1 MAAGHRAA
9 ARSVLDGHEHAGTL
23 QQIETDRTEM
33 DANTVLALGL
43 GVTPPWR
50 LVGQRLDTSK
60 QPHELHLEV
69 AADRGSLFPCP
80 VCGKPCKAHDFA
92 EFTWRHL
99 NFFQHHCYITA
110 KVPRTDCPEHGVLR
124 ITVPWAREGSRF
136 TLLFEQAA
144 LMLVREMPVLA
155 AARIIEIT
163 DQRLWRIVTHYV
175 GKAVERLDLSKLAA
189 VGLDETAAKRGQNY
203 VTVFIDIDRGDKP
216 VVFVTPGRG
225 KETVARFK
233 AFLTEHGGSPGRIAE
248 VVCDMSGAFI
258 AAIGENFE
266 TATVTVDWF
275 HVVQL
280 FTKAVDEVRRA
291 EVKRSKLP
299 KALRWAVLKRADG
312 RLTEAQVTALAE
324 LEASD
329 LFTAVAWRIKEK
341 LRWVRQAQSIQAAR
355 WRITNF
361 LRHASEL
368 LDPDP
373 ILDPVRRAL
382 ATVKTHS
389 KRILQ
394 RWTSSHSNARLE
406 GLNGLFQAARARAR
420 GYRNVTTFATI
431 IYLIAAPLGN
441 LFEST

>member
-1 MAAGHRAA
+1 
-9 ARSVLDGHEHAGTL
+9 
-23 QQIETDRTEM
+23 M

-80 VCGKPCKAHDFA
+80 VCGRPCKAHDFA

-382 ATVKTHS
+382 ATVETQS
-389 KRILQ
+389 TRILQ

-441 LFEST
+441 LFESI

>member
-1 MAAGHRAA
+1 M
-9 ARSVLDGHEHAGTL
+9 
-23 QQIETDRTEM
+23 
-33 DANTVLALGL
+33 
-43 GVTPPWR
+43 TPPWR

-382 ATVKTHS
+382 ATVETQS
-389 KRILQ
+389 TRILQ
-394 RWTSSHSNARLE
+394 RWTSSHSDARLE

-441 LFEST
+441 LFESI

>member
-1 MAAGHRAA
+1 
-9 ARSVLDGHEHAGTL
+9 
-23 QQIETDRTEM
+23 M

-50 LVGQRLDTSK
+50 LVGQRLDTDK

-69 AADRGSLFPCP
+69 AAERGSLFPCP

-92 EFTWRHL
+92 AFTWRHL
-99 NFFQHHCYITA
+99 NFFQHHCFITA

-136 TLLFEQAA
+136 TLLFEHAA
-144 LMLVREMPVLA
+144 LLLVREMPVLA
-155 AARIIEIT
+155 AARIMEIT
-163 DQRLWRIVTHYV
+163 DHRLWRIVTHYV
-175 GKAVERLDLSKLAA
+175 GQAVARLDLSKVAA
-189 VGLDETAAKRGQNY
+189 VGLDETAAKRGQTY
-203 VTVFIDIDRGDKP
+203 VTVFIDLDRTDKP

-225 KETVARFK
+225 KDTVARFRV
-233 AFLTEHGGSPGRIAE
+233 FLAEHGGSPGRIVE
-248 VVCDMSGAFI
+248 VVCDMSGAFV
-258 AAIGENFE
+258 AAINETFEN
-266 TATVTVDWF
+266 AAITVDWF

-291 EVKRSKLP
+291 EARHSKLP
-299 KALRWAVLKRADG
+299 KALRWAILKRAEG
-312 RLTEAQVTALAE
+312 RLTEAQAAALAE

-329 LFTAVAWRIKEK
+329 LLTAIAWRIKEK
-341 LRWVRQAQSIQAAR
+341 LRWVRRAQSAQAAR

-361 LRHASEL
+361 LRHAKEL

-373 ILDPVRRAL
+373 ILDPVRKAL
-382 ATVKTHS
+382 ATVEVQS
-389 KRILQ
+389 ERILQ
-394 RWTSSHSNARLE
+394 RWNSSHSNARLE

-420 GYRNVTTFATI
+420 GYRNTTTFATI
-431 IYLIAAPLGN
+431 IYLIAAPLGD